1 MTPPDLRLRA
11 NEPGASILVGSV
23 DAAGV
28 PACCRGIALVA
39 NDACSSATVYVP
51 LSTSRDIVAN
61 AATTR
66 RLAVVAS
73 HVIDHASIQLKGTVR
88 EIRLAGAAEE
98 SLVNERLE
106 AFAASLDRIG
116 LPRRITRSFS
126 HWPAFAI
133 DLSVDEIYD
142 QTPGPKAGI
151 PIR

>member
-1 MTPPDLRLRA
+1 MTTPDLRLRA
-11 NEPGASILVGSV
+11 SEPGTSILVGSV

-39 NDACSSATVYVP
+39 DDACANATVYVP
-51 LSTSRDIVAN
+51 LATSRDIVAN

-73 HVIDHASIQLKGTVR
+73 HPVDHASIQLKGAVR

-98 SLVNERLE
+98 QLVKERLD
-106 AFAASLDRIG
+106 AFAAVLDKLG
-116 LPRRITRSFS
+116 LPRRITRSVS

-133 DLSVDEIYD
+133 ELAVDELYD
-142 QTPGPKAGI
+142 QTPGPKAGV
-151 PIR
+151 PVR